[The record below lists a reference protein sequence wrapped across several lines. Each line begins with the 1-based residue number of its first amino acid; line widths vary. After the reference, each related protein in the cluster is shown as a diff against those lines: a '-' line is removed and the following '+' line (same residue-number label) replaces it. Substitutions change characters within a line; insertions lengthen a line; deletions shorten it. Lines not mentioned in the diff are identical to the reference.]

1 MFCFGYNK
9 HFLMLNLKAC
19 SASNIK
25 LQSEGGTADLLIIFF
40 FFHLIFL
47 ELGCATGLRAAVE

>member
-1 MFCFGYNK
+1 
-9 HFLMLNLKAC
+9 MLNLKAC

-25 LQSEGGTADLLIIFF
+25 LQSEGGTADLLIF

-47 ELGCATGLRAAVE
+47 ELGCATGLRAAVEWTKNLL

>member
-25 LQSEGGTADLLIIFF
+25 LQSEGRTADLLIDF

-47 ELGCATGLRAAVE
+47 ELGCVTGLRAAVE